1 MTHKYPFTKYYLR
14 DGQNKHKYP
23 FTTEHNIDISYLYNM
38 VKDIDGETITDIVW
52 DDETYTLS
60 FIDKDG
66 NVVAST
72 VITQGAGSQGP
83 MGPAGPQGEPGPQG
97 PAGATGATGPQGEQ
111 GIQGPKGD
119 KGDRGAQG
127 LQGEKGDKG
136 DTGERGP
143 QGIQGE
149 TGATGATGPQGPQ
162 GIKGDTGATGPQGE
176 KGDTGATG
184 PQGPKGDT
192 GATGATGPTG
202 PTGPQGPQGEPMRI
216 LAKYDTLAQLEA
228 AHPTGSEGDMYQVG
242 TASGGGGTKQIWSGT
257 CSTAYNTA
265 AKVATT
271 DSGDFTLTE
280 GNIVHIYFSNTNT
293 AQSPTLNIDNT
304 GAIPIWTADNGQQ
317 LSTFWGDH
325 VTMTFVY
332 TKQVGGAAEP
342 NGVYKFL
349 NLEKAATTKYGVT
362 KLSTSVSSTSQ
373 DMAATPSAVR
383 TAYNLANSK
392 SVVVANDPYATSV
405 GNLQNVTIDGT
416 NYSIPSGGGG
426 GGSTPLSKE
435 VAVANM
441 QSGNIS
447 NISNTMTSPTID
459 IDCSDFY
466 NHGECLPADI
476 MFIQCIDNN
485 TGGRYNLPVLSYQI
499 EYNYNKFGSFEEFFD
514 NNSAIA
520 MQDFIM
526 HFWVMS
532 SAQNL
537 YHILV
542 GGTVQTVTDD
552 GQGQTTG
559 GSVSIGGTS
568 IPAAYGNVMYIGQI

>member
-14 DGQNKHKYP
+14 DGANKHKYP

-97 PAGATGATGPQGEQ
+97 PKGETGDTGPQGEQ

-119 KGDRGAQG
+119 KGDRGATG

-162 GIKGDTGATGPQGE
+162 GEQGPQGIQGE

-184 PQGPKGDT
+184 ATGPQGPT

-242 TASGGGGTKQIWSGT
+242 TASGGGGTKQIWTASCSSTQGT
-257 CSTAYNTA
+257 AN
-265 AKVATT
+265 KVVTT
-271 DSGDFTLTE
+271 DTGDFALTE
-280 GNIVHIYFSNTNT
+280 GNIVEISFSAANT
-293 AQSPTLNIDNT
+293 AQSVTLNIDNT
-304 GAIPIWTADNGQQ
+304 GAIPLRLMDLGTN
-317 LSTFWGDH
+317 LSYMWASNS
-325 VTMTFVY
+325 TMFVVY
-332 TKQVGGAAEP
+332 TKKLNSSTYPTGAYKLINLQKA
-342 NGVYKFL
+342 GVSY
-349 NLEKAATTKYGVT
+349 YGVT
-362 KLSTSVSSTSQ
+362 KLSSSVSNT
-373 DMAATPSAVR
+373 DNLIAATPGAVKQ
-383 TAYNLANSK
+383 AYDLANSK
-392 SVVVANDPYATSV
+392 SSVTPNDPYSTSV
-405 GNLQNVTIDGT
+405 GNLQNITIDGT
-416 NYSIPSGGGG
+416 NYTIPSGGGGG

-441 QSGNIS
+441 TSGNITAL
-447 NISNTMTSPTID
+447 SNTQTVSTLD
-459 IDCSDFY
+459 IDCSNFY
-466 NHGECLPADI
+466 NSGECLPANI
-476 MFIQCIDNN
+476 MFVKCIDNN
-485 TGGRYNLPVLSYQI
+485 TGGMVYNLPVLAYQVW
-499 EYNYNKFGSFEEFFD
+499 YNNVGYGSFEEFFD
-514 NNSAIA
+514 SGSAIA
-520 MQDFIM
+520 MQDFTM
-526 HFWVMS
+526 HFWIQS
-532 SAQNL
+532 STQGL
-537 YHILV
+537 YHITIA
-542 GGTVQTVTDD
+542 GTVDTVTDD
-552 GQGQTTG
+552 GMGNTTG
-559 GSVSIGGTS
+559 GTVTINNGQNT
-568 IPAAYGNVMYIGQI
+568 PAYGNVMYIGQV